1 MIIADILSLFLRVS
15 ELIFSIIVL
24 ALTASWLRNHGGI
37 NGSRPRLIYTIV
49 IAAISILFSLI
60 FVFPVW
66 GTFVHWPLDLLL
78 FVANMVAFG
87 LLLNY
92 VRHSCGSFWVP
103 TGVNYRA
110 GCGRYKSDI
119 SFLFLASIFFLASA
133 ILGMHVMRKRNKN
146 TVVDNQVGNSRRR
159 WYSRRG

>member
-1 MIIADILSLFLRVS
+1 MILADILSIFLRLG

-24 ALTASWLRNHGGI
+24 ALTAAWLRHHGSTS
-37 NGSRPRLIYTIV
+37 GSHPRFIYTIV

-66 GTFVHWPLDLLL
+66 GTFVHWPIDLLL

-87 LLLNY
+87 LLVHFIRY
-92 VRHSCGSFWVP
+92 SCGNVWDLNGGLHR
-103 TGVNYRA
+103 TE
-110 GCGRYKSDI
+110 CGRYKSVI

-133 ILGMHVMRKRNKN
+133 LLGLYVMRNRTKK
-146 TVVDNQVGNSRRR
+146 TTVDNQVGNGRKR
-159 WYSRRG
+159 WYSGRR